1 MFVIIGIVVVIASVL
16 GGFVMHHGQ
25 LAVLV
30 QVNEFIII
38 GGAAIGSMLIGAPMR
53 ILKHLGGNMTLL
65 FKGDP
70 YTKEEFLNLL
80 KTMFELFHIATKDG
94 LMNIEQHIEKPES
107 SAIFSKNA
115 FLMHHHH
122 ALPYL
127 ADTLKLLLSGGVPAH
142 DLESLLDAD
151 MDSLHLE
158 GSQAP
163 GLLNKT
169 SDSLPGLGIV
179 AAVLGIIITMQA
191 INGPPEVIGMKV
203 AAALVGTFIGI
214 LLCYGFLGPM
224 SSHIEIIHQSE
235 ARYLECIKVGII
247 SYAKGNAPAMVVE
260 FSRRVIFSDFRPT
273 FSELEQA
280 IKDIKSASTA
290 K

>member
-1 MFVIIGIVVVIASVL
+1 MFVIVGIVVVIGCVL
-16 GGFVMHHGQ
+16 GGFMMHEGQ
-25 LAVLV
+25 LGVLV
-30 QVNEFIII
+30 QPNELVII
-38 GGAAIGSMLIGAPMR
+38 GGAALGSMLISAPLR
-53 ILKHLGGNMTLL
+53 ILKHLGANLTML

-94 LMNIEQHIEKPES
+94 LMNVEPHIEKPES
-107 SAIFSKNA
+107 SAIFSKNK
-115 FLMHHHH
+115 FLLHNHH

-127 ADTLKLLLSGGVPAH
+127 ADTLKLLLTGGVPAH
-142 DLESLLDAD
+142 DLEALLDAD
-151 MDSLHLE
+151 METLHTE
-158 GSQAP
+158 GAQAP
-163 GLLNKT
+163 GLLSKV

-191 INGPPEVIGMKV
+191 INGPPEEIGMKV
-203 AAALVGTFIGI
+203 AAALVGTFLGI
-214 LLCYGFLGPM
+214 LMCYGFLGPM
-224 SSHIEIIHQSE
+224 AAHIEVIHQSE

-260 FSRRVIFSDFRPT
+260 FSRRVIFSDFRPS
-273 FSELEQA
+273 FSELEAA
-280 IKDIKSASTA
+280 IKEIKSAA